1 MFGLLV
7 CFCRGGAAATAAA
20 SAADVST
27 PRLVA
32 EQGQQQAL
40 RLFTA
45 PLLTVDGALI
55 TTPDLIG
62 GKAVVHVIN
71 KVLIPPETAAELG
84 TEPTS
89 NGPGSLRAHS
99 KTASA
104 AAHPLC
110 ATAMHLAGVAVTA
123 VALSALV

>member
-1 MFGLLV
+1 
-7 CFCRGGAAATAAA
+7 
-20 SAADVST
+20 
-27 PRLVA
+27 LVA
-32 EQGQQQAL
+32 EQGQQQAI
-40 RLFTA
+40 RLLTA

-89 NGPGSLRAHS
+89 SGPGSLRVHS

-104 AAHPLC
+104 AAHPVC
-110 ATAMHLAGVAVTA
+110 ATAMQLAGVAVAA
-123 VALSALV
+123 VALSTLV